1 MTARQAAGPDGPLQ
15 KTMEIAMGR
24 ELERVGRPLG
34 GFLKAAVTVLLL
46 GLMVAA
52 GERSLAPL
60 MMERPDDRTPAD
72 VHETDAV
79 YRSIASDAT
88 VPDALQEPQQ
98 DF

>member
-1 MTARQAAGPDGPLQ
+1 
-15 KTMEIAMGR
+15 MGR
-24 ELERVGRPLG
+24 AFQRAERPLG
-34 GFLKAAVTVLLL
+34 GFLKAAMTVLLL
-46 GLMVAA
+46 GVMVAA

-79 YRSIASDAT
+79 YRSIASYAT
-88 VPDALQEPQQ
+88 MPEALQEPQQ